1 MIITLTGADFSKSNI
16 GILTRWKI
24 STNLGQGAKYNGP
37 TAVEKGEMLSASIT
51 VLNNYIL
58 QADRFLITMGGVSIT
73 ELCTIEDNK
82 IDINVSSVTGDIY
95 IQVVTL
101 PVYTLTIETVP
112 DFATISINGE
122 ERNSTDTLY
131 ICENVLLGN
140 WLYCVSGIP
149 GMLNRISLLLR
160 NATGVSSAEFV
171 VTRSGVPP
179 FLSTM

>member
-51 VLNNYIL
+51 ILNNYIL

-112 DFATISINGE
+112 DFATITINGE
-122 ERNSTDTLY
+122 ERNSISVAEGTEINWFVSAINFNL
-131 ICENVLLGN
+131 VL
-140 WLYCVSGIP
+140 
-149 GMLNRISLLLR
+149 M
-160 NATGVSSAEFV
+160 
-171 VTRSGVPP
+171 
-179 FLSTM
+179 